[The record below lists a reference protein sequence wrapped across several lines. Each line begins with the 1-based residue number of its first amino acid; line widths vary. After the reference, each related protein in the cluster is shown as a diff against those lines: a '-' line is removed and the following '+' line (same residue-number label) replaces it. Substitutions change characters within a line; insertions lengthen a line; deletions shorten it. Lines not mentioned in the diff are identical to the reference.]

1 MTQVATFPNAK
12 VYDVESSGLGEL
24 EDVTP
29 GSWQRAVNKRA
40 MELRR
45 IDAPSRG
52 KGDTTWLRR
61 SMYAGSGL
69 PAAKLTARKEGVR
82 VDLGTRRWGD
92 RQTAWMTGP
101 KKLAHGHG
109 AETTRPWLKRQVKE
123 DRGFKDN

>member
-12 VYDVESSGLGEL
+12 VYDAESSGWGEL

-29 GSWQRAVNKRA
+29 GSWQRTANERA
-40 MELRR
+40 MELQRVHAR
-45 IDAPSRG
+45 LRNKD
-52 KGDTTWLRR
+52 DTTWLRR

-69 PAAKLTARKEGVR
+69 PAAKLTARKERVR
-82 VDLGTRRWGD
+82 VDLGTRRRSD

-109 AETTRPWLKRQVKE
+109 AETTRPWLRRQVKE